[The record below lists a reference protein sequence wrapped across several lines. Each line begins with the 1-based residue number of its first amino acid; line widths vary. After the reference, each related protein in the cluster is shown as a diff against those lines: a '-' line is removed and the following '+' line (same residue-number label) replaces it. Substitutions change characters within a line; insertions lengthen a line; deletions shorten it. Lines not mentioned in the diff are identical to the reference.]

1 MSSAFLIEIAPS
13 GDDRMFRQKNA
24 AAGIILAVFATM
36 VFPCLALAQTTF
48 PSTDNAGGGP
58 SVFFPVKA
66 FEFQPVIDGVNVV
79 YDFIVLNKG
88 STPLLI
94 SNVRTG

>member
-1 MSSAFLIEIAPS
+1 MSSEFLIEIALS

-24 AAGIILAVFATM
+24 AAGIMLAVFVTM
-36 VFPCLALAQTTF
+36 VFPCLALAQATSPNTG
-48 PSTDNAGGGP
+48 TAGGGP
-58 SVFFPVKA
+58 TVFFPVKV

-88 STPLLI
+88 SAPLLI

>member
-1 MSSAFLIEIAPS
+1 
-13 GDDRMFRQKNA
+13 
-24 AAGIILAVFATM
+24 
-36 VFPCLALAQTTF
+36 
-48 PSTDNAGGGP
+48 
-58 SVFFPVKA
+58 VKV

-88 STPLLI
+88 SAPLLI